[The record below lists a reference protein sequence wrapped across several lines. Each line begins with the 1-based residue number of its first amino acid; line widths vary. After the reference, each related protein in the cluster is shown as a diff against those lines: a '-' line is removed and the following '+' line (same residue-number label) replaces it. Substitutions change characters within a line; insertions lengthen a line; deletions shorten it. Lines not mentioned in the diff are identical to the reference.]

1 MRRLRENYRLAVLAA
16 GWSAILVSSTSAR
29 DLAGASSDDHL
40 WFVAPSSGANDALML
55 YHHALEMDGPHYSRG
70 QPLHELPEAMAAWT
84 NRLWLIFPPKISAD
98 QPDRETFTVEVQRQP
113 AIGVYSY
120 DPPDRLSVVASL
132 EGLGNLVGFVG
143 TPQGPIALRV
153 PTQRARAGV
162 EARPDSLAAEPVLA
176 EPVLQQL
183 RGARWERLEL
193 PEHLPIGGRYQL
205 AVGSAQGNLL
215 LLLVA
220 SPGDRSRTVLH
231 QRYGQE
237 AWKQVE
243 VPVDLRSVAAVTR
256 CEAQVALVLQGATP
270 GRVEIAYLRP
280 RSLVSLGE
288 FAVPSGRWGLF
299 GLRDGI
305 RLVEQS
311 TQGGL
316 RLRRIDPITGRLS
329 SSEAMTS
336 QGLLPLRTLHMPLL
350 FTVAITVL
358 LLVLIF
364 KPGSQAASPTLPPTV
379 AVLGLVPRLLALTI
393 DLALGGVVT
402 ILLRRCTPA
411 ELLQLP
417 MWTADIADAAPSL
430 WLIGITMMHCTFGEM
445 VAARSVGK
453 ALLGARVVTVQ
464 GARPVLRSILVRN
477 AVKLIVLLIPV
488 LAVFALLNHHLQG
501 LGDMMARTLVVHDV
515 SPKN

>member
-1 MRRLRENYRLAVLAA
+1 MRQLRENYRLAVLAA
-16 GWSAILVSSTSAR
+16 VWSAILVSSASAG
-29 DLAGASSDDHL
+29 DLVGASSDDHL

-70 QPLHELPEAMAAWT
+70 RPLRERPEAMAAWT
-84 NRLWLIFPPKISAD
+84 NRLWLIFAPKINVD
-98 QPDRETFTVEVQRQP
+98 QPDRETFTVEVQRHP

-143 TPQGPIALRV
+143 TPLGPVALRV
-153 PTQRARAGV
+153 PTQRAGAGV
-162 EARPDSLAAEPVLA
+162 QARPDSIAAEPVLA

-183 RGARWERLEL
+183 RGPRWERLEL
-193 PEHLPIGGRYQL
+193 PEDLPIGGQYRL

-215 LLLVA
+215 LLFVA
-220 SPGDRSRTVLH
+220 PPGDRSRTVLH
-231 QRYGQE
+231 QRHGQE
-237 AWKQVE
+237 AWTRVE
-243 VPVDLRSVAAVTR
+243 IPVDLRSVSAVTR
-256 CEAQVALVLQGATP
+256 CEAQVALVLQGAP
-270 GRVEIAYLRP
+270 LGRVEIAYLRP
-280 RSLVSLGE
+280 GSLVSLGE
-288 FAVPSGRWGLF
+288 FDAPSGRWGLF

-305 RLVEQS
+305 RVIEQS

-350 FTVAITVL
+350 FTAAITVL

-364 KPGSQAASPTLPPTV
+364 KPTSQAASPTLPATM
-379 AVLGLVPRLLALTI
+379 AVVGLTPRLLALAI
-393 DLALGGVVT
+393 DLAVGGVAT
-402 ILLRRCTPA
+402 ILLLRCTPA
-411 ELLQLP
+411 ELLRLP

-430 WLIGITMMHCTFGEM
+430 WLIGITMMHCTFGEI

-453 ALLGARVVTVQ
+453 ALLGARVVTAHGV
-464 GARPVLRSILVRN
+464 RPTLGSILVRN
-477 AVKLIVLLIPV
+477 AFKIIVLLIPV

-501 LGDMMARTLVVHDV
+501 LGDLMARTLVVHDV

>member
-1 MRRLRENYRLAVLAA
+1 M
-16 GWSAILVSSTSAR
+16 W
-29 DLAGASSDDHL
+29 
-40 WFVAPSSGANDALML
+40 
-55 YHHALEMDGPHYSRG
+55 RG
-70 QPLHELPEAMAAWT
+70 VRA
-84 NRLWLIFPPKISAD
+84 SAD
-98 QPDRETFTVEVQRQP
+98 S
-113 AIGVYSY
+113 I
-120 DPPDRLSVVASL
+120 
-132 EGLGNLVGFVG
+132 
-143 TPQGPIALRV
+143 
-153 PTQRARAGV
+153 
-162 EARPDSLAAEPVLA
+162 AAEPVLA

-183 RGARWERLEL
+183 RGGRWERIEL
-193 PEHLPIGGRYQL
+193 PEDIPIGGRYRL

-231 QRYGQE
+231 QRHGQE
-237 AWKQVE
+237 AWTRVE

-280 RSLVSLGE
+280 GSLVSLGE
-288 FAVPSGRWGLF
+288 FAAPSGRWGLF
-299 GLRDGI
+299 GLRDGM
-305 RLVEQS
+305 RLIEQS

-350 FTVAITVL
+350 FAVAITVL

-364 KPGSQAASPTLPPTV
+364 KPASQAASPTLPATM
-379 AVLGLVPRLLALTI
+379 AVLGLTPRLLALAI
-393 DLALGGVVT
+393 DLALGGVAT
-402 ILLRRCTPA
+402 ILLLRCTPA
-411 ELLQLP
+411 ELFRLP

-430 WLIGITMMHCTFGEM
+430 WLIGITMMHCTLGEI

-453 ALLGARVVTVQ
+453 ALLGARVVAAQ
-464 GARPVLRSILVRN
+464 GARPALGSILVRN
-477 AVKLIVLLIPV
+477 AFKIIVLLIPV

-501 LGDMMARTLVVHDV
+501 LGDLMARTLVVHHV